1 MASVVF
7 LYRSTKDFACLTA
20 RLLFRHEKKDFIL
33 ASKIKLEVTKTY
45 WKKKHTAKSKDIGVI
60 NRQTQ
65 INNELN
71 KITQFILKEFN
82 KSSAPDQLNNKWLT
96 SQIDNYYKP
105 TKDPKNIPK
114 DIVRFID
121 YYIELRK
128 SEVKPASL
136 KKFNV
141 IKHKLQRLEGALSKT
156 VYISEINED
165 FKQEFFNY
173 CKEENYSQ
181 NTIQRELNI
190 IKTFCKFARS
200 KGLEVDSELDSLK
213 LPKEKIDNIYL
224 SLEEIEL
231 IENAEIEQPHLINAT
246 QWLIISC
253 FTGQRISDF
262 MRFTKEMIR
271 IEKGKALIEFEQQ
284 KTGKLMTI
292 PIHAKVQKLLDKN
305 KGEFP
310 NRISD
315 QRYNDYIKEVC
326 KIAGIDEEIQGKKQL
341 NISKENKT
349 KKIRRVEGVYPK
361 YELVTSHIGRRSF
374 ATNYYGEIPTSY
386 LIYVTG
392 HSSEVMFLNYIGKSN
407 KDMALELTKY
417 F

>member
-1 MASVVF
+1 MATVVF
-7 LYRSTKDFACLTA
+7 LYRSTKDSACLTA
-20 RLLFRHEKKDFIL
+20 RLLFRHDKKDFIL
-33 ASKIKLEVTKTY
+33 ASKTKLDVTKTY
-45 WKKKHTAKSKDIGVI
+45 WSKKHSTKSKDVSLL
-60 NRQTQ
+60 NKQTQ
-65 INNELN
+65 VNNELN
-71 KITQFILKEFN
+71 KITQFILNEFD
-82 KSSAPDQLNNKWLT
+82 KSSAPDQLNNRWLT
-96 SQIDNYYKP
+96 NKIDNYYRPK
-105 TKDPKNIPK
+105 KGPKNIPK

-121 YYIELRK
+121 YYIEIRRNEIK
-128 SEVKPASL
+128 KASIV
-136 KKFNV
+136 KFNV
-141 IKHKLQRLEGALSKT
+141 IKHKLQRLEVRLSKT
-156 VYISEINED
+156 IYINEINED
-165 FKQEFFNY
+165 FKQEFYNY

-200 KGLEVDSELDSLK
+200 KGIEVDSELDSLK

-246 QWLIISC
+246 EWLIISC

-271 IEKGKALIEFEQQ
+271 IEKGKSLIEFEQQ

-292 PIHAKVQKLLDKN
+292 PIHAKVQQILDKN

-310 NRISD
+310 HKISD

-326 KIAGIDEEIQGKKQL
+326 KIAGIDEEIKGKKQL
-341 NISKENKT
+341 NISKQNNIQ
-349 KKIRRVEGVYPK
+349 KIRRVEGIYPK

-374 ATNYYGEIPTSY
+374 ATNYYGDIPTSY

>member
-7 LYRSTKDFACLTA
+7 LYRSTKDYACLTA
-20 RLLFRHEKKDFIL
+20 RLLFRLDKKDFIL
-33 ASKIKLEVTKTY
+33 ASKTKLEVTKTY
-45 WKKKHTAKSKDIGVI
+45 WNKKHTTKSKDISVI

-71 KITQFILKEFN
+71 KITQFVLKEFD
-82 KSSAPDQLNNKWLT
+82 KSSVPNQLNNNWLT

-128 SEVKPASL
+128 NEVKPASL

-141 IKHKLQRLEGALSKT
+141 IKHKLQRLEGVLSKT
-156 VYISEINED
+156 IYIKEINED

-173 CKEENYSQ
+173 CRDEKYSQ

-200 KGLEVDSELDSLK
+200 KGIEVDSELDSLK

-271 IEKGKALIEFEQQ
+271 IEKGKSLIEFEQQ

-292 PIHAKVQKLLDKN
+292 PVHAKVQKLLDKN

-326 KIAGIDEEIQGKKQL
+326 KISGIDEEIQGKKQL
-341 NISKENKT
+341 NISKENET

>member
-7 LYRSTKDFACLTA
+7 LYRSSKNSACLTT

-33 ASKIKLEVTKTY
+33 ASKTKLEVGKTY
-45 WKKKHTAKSKDIGVI
+45 WKKKHTTKSKDIGII

-82 KSSAPDQLNNKWLT
+82 KSSAPDQLNNKWFKN
-96 SQIDNYYKP
+96 QIDNYYKP
-105 TKDPKNIPK
+105 KKGPKNIPK

-121 YYIELRK
+121 YYIEIRK

-141 IKHKLQRLEGALSKT
+141 IKHKLQRLEGAVSKT
-156 VYISEINED
+156 IYISEINED

-190 IKTFCKFARS
+190 IKAFCKFARS
-200 KGLEVDSELDSLK
+200 KGLEVDTELDSLK

-224 SLEEIEL
+224 STEEIEL
-231 IENAEIEQPHLINAT
+231 IENADLGLPHLNNARD
-246 QWLIISC
+246 WLIISC

-271 IEKGKALIEFEQQ
+271 IEKGKSLIEFEQQ

-292 PIHAKVQKLLDKN
+292 PLHTKVKTVLEKN
-305 KGEFP
+305 NGQFP

-315 QRYNDYIKEVC
+315 QRYNNYIKEVC
-326 KIAGIDEEIQGKKQL
+326 KIAGI
-341 NISKENKT
+341 
-349 KKIRRVEGVYPK
+349 
-361 YELVTSHIGRRSF
+361 
-374 ATNYYGEIPTSY
+374 
-386 LIYVTG
+386 
-392 HSSEVMFLNYIGKSN
+392 
-407 KDMALELTKY
+407 
-417 F
+417 

>member
-7 LYRSTKDFACLTA
+7 LYRSTKDSACLTA
-20 RLLFRHEKKDFIL
+20 RLLFRLDKKDFIL
-33 ASKIKLEVTKTY
+33 ASKTKLEVTKTY
-45 WKKKHTAKSKDIGVI
+45 WNKKHTTKSKDISVI

-71 KITQFILKEFN
+71 KITQFVLKEFN
-82 KSSAPDQLNNKWLT
+82 KSSVPDQLNNNWLT

-128 SEVKPASL
+128 NEVKPASL

-141 IKHKLQRLEGALSKT
+141 IKHKLQRLEGVLSKT
-156 VYISEINED
+156 IYIKEINED

-173 CKEENYSQ
+173 CRDEKYSQ

-200 KGLEVDSELDSLK
+200 KGIGVDSELDSLK

-271 IEKGKALIEFEQQ
+271 IEKGKSLIEFEQQ

-326 KIAGIDEEIQGKKQL
+326 KIAGIDEEIKGKKQL

>member
-7 LYRSTKDFACLTA
+7 LYRSTKDSACLTA
-20 RLLFRHEKKDFIL
+20 RLLFRINKKDFIL
-33 ASKIKLEVTKTY
+33 ASKTKLEVTKTY
-45 WKKKHTAKSKDIGVI
+45 WNKKHATKSKDISII

-65 INNELN
+65 IKNELN
-71 KITQFILKEFN
+71 EITQFVLKEFN

-96 SQIDNYYKP
+96 NQIDNYYKP
-105 TKDPKNIPK
+105 KRGPKNIPK

-121 YYIELRK
+121 YYIDIRRN
-128 SEVKPASL
+128 EVKKASIV
-136 KKFNV
+136 KFNV
-141 IKHKLQRLEGALSKT
+141 IKHKLQRLEGVLSKT
-156 VYISEINED
+156 IYIKEINEN

-173 CKEENYSQ
+173 CRDENYSQ

-200 KGLEVDSELDSLK
+200 KGIQVDSELDSLK

-224 SLEEIEL
+224 SLKEIEL
-231 IENAEIEQPHLINAT
+231 IENAEIEHPHLINAT
-246 QWLIISC
+246 EWLIISC

-271 IEKGKALIEFEQQ
+271 IEKGKSLIEFEQQ
-284 KTGKLMTI
+284 KTGKQMTI

-310 NRISD
+310 HRISD

-326 KIAGIDEEIQGKKQL
+326 KIAGIDEEIKGKKQL
-341 NISKENKT
+341 NISKENNIQ
-349 KKIRRVEGVYPK
+349 KIRRVEGVYPK

-374 ATNYYGEIPTSY
+374 ATNYYGDIPTSY

>member
-7 LYRSTKDFACLTA
+7 LYRSTKDSACLTA
-20 RLLFRHEKKDFIL
+20 RLLFRLDKKDFIL
-33 ASKIKLEVTKTY
+33 ASKTKLDVTKTY
-45 WKKKHTAKSKDIGVI
+45 WNKKHSSKSKDISVI
-60 NRQTQ
+60 NKQTQ

-71 KITQFILKEFN
+71 KITQFILNEFD

-96 SQIDNYYKP
+96 NQIDNYYKP
-105 TKDPKNIPK
+105 KRGPKNIPK

-121 YYIELRK
+121 YYIDIRRNEIK
-128 SEVKPASL
+128 KASIV
-136 KKFNV
+136 KFNV
-141 IKHKLQRLEGALSKT
+141 IKHKLQRLEGVLSKT
-156 VYISEINED
+156 IYISEINED

-173 CKEENYSQ
+173 CRDENYSQ

-200 KGLEVDSELDSLK
+200 KGIEVDSELDSLK

-246 QWLIISC
+246 EWLIISC

-271 IEKGKALIEFEQQ
+271 IEKGKSLIEFEQQ
-284 KTGKLMTI
+284 KTEKLMTI

-315 QRYNDYIKEVC
+315 QRYNDYLKEVC
-326 KIAGIDEEIQGKKQL
+326 KIAGIDEEIKGKKQL
-341 NISKENKT
+341 NTSKENKT

-407 KDMALELTKY
+407 KDMAMELTKY

>member
-7 LYRSTKDFACLTA
+7 LYRSTKDSACLTA
-20 RLLFRHEKKDFIL
+20 RLLFRIDKKDFIL
-33 ASKIKLEVTKTY
+33 ASKTKLDVTKTY
-45 WKKKHTAKSKDIGVI
+45 WNKKHSTKSKDISVI
-60 NRQTQ
+60 NKQTQ

-71 KITQFILKEFN
+71 KITQFILNEFD

-96 SQIDNYYKP
+96 NQIDNYYKP

-141 IKHKLQRLEGALSKT
+141 IKHKLQRLEGASSKT
-156 VYISEINED
+156 IYISEINED
-165 FKQEFFNY
+165 FKQEFYNY

-200 KGLEVDSELDSLK
+200 KGIEVDSELDSLK

-224 SLEEIEL
+224 SLKEIEL

-246 QWLIISC
+246 EWLIISC

-271 IEKGKALIEFEQQ
+271 IEKGKSLIEFEQQ

-292 PIHAKVQKLLDKN
+292 PIHAKVQQILDKN

-310 NRISD
+310 YRISD

-341 NISKENKT
+341 NISKENET

-374 ATNYYGEIPTSY
+374 ATNYYGDIPTSY

>member
-7 LYRSTKDFACLTA
+7 LYRSTKDSACLTA
-20 RLLFRHEKKDFIL
+20 RLLFRIDKKDFIL
-33 ASKIKLEVTKTY
+33 ASKTKLDVTKTY
-45 WKKKHTAKSKDIGVI
+45 WSKKHSTKSKDVSLL
-60 NRQTQ
+60 NKQTQ
-65 INNELN
+65 VNNELN
-71 KITQFILKEFN
+71 KITQFILNEFD
-82 KSSAPDQLNNKWLT
+82 KSSAPDQLNNRWLT
-96 SQIDNYYKP
+96 NKIDNYYRPK
-105 TKDPKNIPK
+105 KGPKNIPK

-121 YYIELRK
+121 YYIEIRRNEIK
-128 SEVKPASL
+128 KASIV
-136 KKFNV
+136 KFNV
-141 IKHKLQRLEGALSKT
+141 IKHKLQRLEVRLSKT
-156 VYISEINED
+156 IYINEINED
-165 FKQEFFNY
+165 FKQEFYNY

-200 KGLEVDSELDSLK
+200 KGIQVDSELDSLK

-224 SLEEIEL
+224 SLKEIGL
-231 IENAEIEQPHLINAT
+231 IESTDIDKPHHSNARD
-246 QWLIISC
+246 WLIISC

-271 IEKGKALIEFEQQ
+271 IEKGKSLIEFEQQ

-292 PIHAKVQKLLDKN
+292 PIHAKVQQILDKN

-310 NRISD
+310 HKISD

-326 KIAGIDEEIQGKKQL
+326 KIAGIDEEIKGKKQL
-341 NISKENKT
+341 NISKQNNIQ
-349 KKIRRVEGVYPK
+349 KIRRVEGIYPK

-374 ATNYYGEIPTSY
+374 ATNYYGDIPTSY

>member
-7 LYRSTKDFACLTA
+7 LYRSTKESACLTA
-20 RLLFRHEKKDFIL
+20 RLLFRHEKKDYVL
-33 ASKIKLEVTKTY
+33 ASKTKLKVDRAY
-45 WKKKHTAKSKDIGVI
+45 WEKKHTVKSRDISII
-60 NRQTQ
+60 NKQTQ

-71 KITQFILKEFN
+71 KITQFVLKEFD
-82 KSSAPDQLNNKWLT
+82 KSSVPDQLNNIWLKN
-96 SQIDNYYKP
+96 QIHNYYKP
-105 TKDPKNIPK
+105 KKGPKNIPK

-121 YYIELRK
+121 YYIEIRRN
-128 SEVKPASL
+128 EVKPSSL
-136 KKFNV
+136 KKYNV
-141 IKHKLQRLEGALSKT
+141 IKHKLQRFEGVLSKT
-156 VYISEINED
+156 IYINEINED

-190 IKTFCKFARS
+190 IKTICKFARS
-200 KGLEVDSELDSLK
+200 KGLEVDNELESLK
-213 LPKEKIDNIYL
+213 LQKEKIDSIYL
-224 SLEEIEL
+224 TLDEIEL
-231 IENAEIEQPHLINAT
+231 IENADLYQHNLSNARD
-246 QWLIISC
+246 WLIISC

-271 IEKGKALIEFEQQ
+271 VEKGESLIEFEQQ

-292 PIHAKVQKLLDKN
+292 PLHRKVKKILQKN
-305 KGEFP
+305 NGEFP
-310 NRISD
+310 NSISD

-326 KIAGIDEEIQGKKQL
+326 KIAGIDEMIKGKKQK
-341 NISKENKT
+341 NISKEKNIPKY
-349 KKIRRVEGVYPK
+349 RSVEGIYPK
-361 YELVTSHIGRRSF
+361 YELVTSHVGRRSF
-374 ATNYYGEIPTSY
+374 ATNYYGDIPTSY

-392 HSSEVMFLNYIGKSN
+392 HSSEIMFLNYIGKSN

>member
-1 MASVVF
+1 MGF
-7 LYRSTKDFACLTA
+7 Y
-20 RLLFRHEKKDFIL
+20 
-33 ASKIKLEVTKTY
+33 
-45 WKKKHTAKSKDIGVI
+45 
-60 NRQTQ
+60 
-65 INNELN
+65 
-71 KITQFILKEFN
+71 
-82 KSSAPDQLNNKWLT
+82 
-96 SQIDNYYKP
+96 
-105 TKDPKNIPK
+105 
-114 DIVRFID
+114 
-121 YYIELRK
+121 
-128 SEVKPASL
+128 
-136 KKFNV
+136 
-141 IKHKLQRLEGALSKT
+141 
-156 VYISEINED
+156 
-165 FKQEFFNY
+165 
-173 CKEENYSQ
+173 
-181 NTIQRELNI
+181 
-190 IKTFCKFARS
+190 
-200 KGLEVDSELDSLK
+200 ELDSLK

-271 IEKGKALIEFEQQ
+271 IEKGKSLIEFEQQ

-292 PIHAKVQKLLDKN
+292 PIHAKVQQILDKN

-310 NRISD
+310 HRISD

-326 KIAGIDEEIQGKKQL
+326 KIAGIDEEIKGKKQL
-341 NISKENKT
+341 NISQENNIQ
-349 KKIRRVEGVYPK
+349 KIRRVEGVYPK

-374 ATNYYGEIPTSY
+374 ATNYYGDIPTSY

-392 HSSEVMFLNYIGKSN
+392 HSSEIMFLNYIGKSN

>member
-1 MASVVF
+1 MATVVF
-7 LYRSTKDFACLTA
+7 LYRSTKDSACLTA
-20 RLLFRHEKKDFIL
+20 RLLFRHDKKDFIL
-33 ASKIKLEVTKTY
+33 ASKTKLDVTKTY
-45 WKKKHTAKSKDIGVI
+45 WSKKHSTKSKDVSLL
-60 NRQTQ
+60 NKQTQ
-65 INNELN
+65 VNNELN
-71 KITQFILKEFN
+71 KITQFILNEFD
-82 KSSAPDQLNNKWLT
+82 KSSAPDQLNNRWLT
-96 SQIDNYYKP
+96 NKIDNYYRPK
-105 TKDPKNIPK
+105 KGPKNIPK

-121 YYIELRK
+121 YYIEIRRNEIK
-128 SEVKPASL
+128 KASIV
-136 KKFNV
+136 KFNV
-141 IKHKLQRLEGALSKT
+141 IKHKLQRLEVRLSKT
-156 VYISEINED
+156 IYINEINED
-165 FKQEFFNY
+165 FKQEFYNY

-200 KGLEVDSELDSLK
+200 KGIEVDSELDSLK

-246 QWLIISC
+246 EWLIISC

-271 IEKGKALIEFEQQ
+271 IEKGKSLIEFEQQ

-292 PIHAKVQKLLDKN
+292 PIHAKVQQILDKN

-310 NRISD
+310 YRISD

-341 NISKENKT
+341 NISKENET

-374 ATNYYGEIPTSY
+374 ATNYYGDIPTSY

>member
-7 LYRSTKDFACLTA
+7 LYRSTKDSACLTA

-33 ASKIKLEVTKTY
+33 ASKTKLEVGNTY
-45 WKKKHTAKSKDIGVI
+45 WKKKHSTKSKDISII
-60 NRQTQ
+60 NKQTQ

-71 KITQFILKEFN
+71 KITQFILKEFD
-82 KSSAPDQLNNKWLT
+82 KSSVPDQLNNRWLKN
-96 SQIDNYYKP
+96 QIDNYYRPK
-105 TKDPKNIPK
+105 KGPKNIPK
-114 DIVRFID
+114 DIIRFID
-121 YYIELRK
+121 YYIEIRRN
-128 SEVKPASL
+128 EVKPASL

-141 IKHKLQRLEGALSKT
+141 IKHKLQRLEVASSKT
-156 VYISEINED
+156 IYISEINED

-173 CKEENYSQ
+173 CKEESYSQ

-190 IKTFCKFARS
+190 IKAFCKFARS

-213 LPKEKIDNIYL
+213 LQKEKIDNIYL
-224 SLEEIEL
+224 SLDEIEL
-231 IENAEIEQPHLINAT
+231 IESTDIEKPHLSNARD
-246 QWLIISC
+246 WLIISC

-271 IEKGKALIEFEQQ
+271 IEKGKSLIEFEQQ

-292 PIHAKVQKLLDKN
+292 PLHPKVKSVLDEK

-326 KIAGIDEEIQGKKQL
+326 RIAGIDEKIKGKKQE
-341 NISKENKT
+341 NISKENNIQKR
-349 KKIRRVEGVYPK
+349 RRVEGVYPK

-374 ATNYYGEIPTSY
+374 ATNYYGDIPTSY

-392 HSSEVMFLNYIGKSN
+392 HSSEIMFLNYIGKSN

>member
-1 MASVVF
+1 MATVVF
-7 LYRSTKDFACLTA
+7 LYRSTKDSACLTA
-20 RLLFRHEKKDFIL
+20 RLLFRHDKKDFIL
-33 ASKIKLEVTKTY
+33 ASKTKLDVTKTY
-45 WKKKHTAKSKDIGVI
+45 WSKKHSTKSKDVSLL
-60 NRQTQ
+60 NKQTQ
-65 INNELN
+65 VNNELN
-71 KITQFILKEFN
+71 KITQFILNEFD
-82 KSSAPDQLNNKWLT
+82 KSSAPDQLNNRWLT
-96 SQIDNYYKP
+96 NKIDNYYRPK
-105 TKDPKNIPK
+105 KGPKNIPK

-121 YYIELRK
+121 YYIEIRRNEIK
-128 SEVKPASL
+128 KASIV
-136 KKFNV
+136 KFNV
-141 IKHKLQRLEGALSKT
+141 IKHKLQRLEVRLSKT
-156 VYISEINED
+156 IYINEINED
-165 FKQEFFNY
+165 FKQEFYNY

-200 KGLEVDSELDSLK
+200 KGIQVDSELDSLK

-224 SLEEIEL
+224 SLKEIGL
-231 IENAEIEQPHLINAT
+231 IESTDIDKPHHSNARD
-246 QWLIISC
+246 WLIISC

-271 IEKGKALIEFEQQ
+271 IEKGKSLIEFEQQ

-292 PIHAKVQKLLDKN
+292 PIHAKVQQILDKN

-310 NRISD
+310 HKISD

-326 KIAGIDEEIQGKKQL
+326 KIAGIDEEIKGKKQL
-341 NISKENKT
+341 NISKQNNIQ
-349 KKIRRVEGVYPK
+349 KIRRVEGIYPK

-374 ATNYYGEIPTSY
+374 ATNYYGDIPTSY

>member
-7 LYRSTKDFACLTA
+7 LYRSTKDSACLTA
-20 RLLFRHEKKDFIL
+20 RLLFRINKKDFIL
-33 ASKIKLEVTKTY
+33 ASKTKLEVTKTY
-45 WKKKHTAKSKDIGVI
+45 WNKKHATKSKDISII

-65 INNELN
+65 IKNELN
-71 KITQFILKEFN
+71 EITQFVLKEFN

-96 SQIDNYYKP
+96 NQIDNYYKP
-105 TKDPKNIPK
+105 KRGPKNIPK
-114 DIVRFID
+114 DIVGFID
-121 YYIELRK
+121 YYIDIRRN
-128 SEVKPASL
+128 EVKKASIV
-136 KKFNV
+136 KFNV
-141 IKHKLQRLEGALSKT
+141 IKHKLQRLEGVLSKT
-156 VYISEINED
+156 IYIKEINED

-173 CKEENYSQ
+173 CRDEKYSQ

-200 KGLEVDSELDSLK
+200 KGIEVDNELDSLK

-224 SLEEIEL
+224 SLVEIEL
-231 IENAEIEQPHLINAT
+231 IENTEIEQPHLINAT

-271 IEKGKALIEFEQQ
+271 IEKGKSLIEFEQQ

-292 PIHAKVQKLLDKN
+292 PIHAKVQQILDKN

-310 NRISD
+310 HRISD

-326 KIAGIDEEIQGKKQL
+326 KIAGIDEEIKGKKQL
-341 NISKENKT
+341 NISQENNIQ
-349 KKIRRVEGVYPK
+349 KIRRVEGVYPK

-374 ATNYYGEIPTSY
+374 ATNYYGDIPTSY

-392 HSSEVMFLNYIGKSN
+392 HSSEIMFLNYIGKSN

>member
-7 LYRSTKDFACLTA
+7 LYRSTKDSACLTA
-20 RLLFRHEKKDFIL
+20 RLLFRLDKKDFIL
-33 ASKIKLEVTKTY
+33 ASKTKLDVTKTY
-45 WKKKHTAKSKDIGVI
+45 WNKKHSSKSKDISVI
-60 NRQTQ
+60 NKQTQ

-71 KITQFILKEFN
+71 KITQFILNEFD

-96 SQIDNYYKP
+96 NQIDNYYKP
-105 TKDPKNIPK
+105 KRGPKNIPK

-121 YYIELRK
+121 YYIDIRRNEIK
-128 SEVKPASL
+128 KASIV
-136 KKFNV
+136 KFNV
-141 IKHKLQRLEGALSKT
+141 IKHKLQRLEGVLSKT
-156 VYISEINED
+156 IYISEINED

-173 CKEENYSQ
+173 CRDEKYSQ
-181 NTIQRELNI
+181 NTIRRELNI

-200 KGLEVDSELDSLK
+200 KGIGVDSELDSLK

-271 IEKGKALIEFEQQ
+271 IEKGKPLIEFEQQ

-292 PIHAKVQKLLDKN
+292 PVHAKVQKLLDKN

>member
-7 LYRSTKDFACLTA
+7 LYRSTKDSACLTA
-20 RLLFRHEKKDFIL
+20 RLLFRIDKKDFIL
-33 ASKIKLEVTKTY
+33 ASKTKLDVTKTY
-45 WKKKHTAKSKDIGVI
+45 WNKKHSTKSKDISVI
-60 NRQTQ
+60 NKQTQ

-71 KITQFILKEFN
+71 KITKFILNEFD

-96 SQIDNYYKP
+96 NQIDNYYKP

-141 IKHKLQRLEGALSKT
+141 IKHKLQRLEGASSKT
-156 VYISEINED
+156 IYISEINED
-165 FKQEFFNY
+165 FKQEFYNY
-173 CKEENYSQ
+173 CKEEKYSQ

-200 KGLEVDSELDSLK
+200 KGIEVDSELDSLK

-246 QWLIISC
+246 EWLIISC

-271 IEKGKALIEFEQQ
+271 IEKGKSLIEFEQQ

-292 PIHAKVQKLLDKN
+292 PIHAKVQQILDKN

-310 NRISD
+310 YRISD

-341 NISKENKT
+341 NISKENET

-374 ATNYYGEIPTSY
+374 ATNYYGDIPTSY

>member
-1 MASVVF
+1 MATVVF
-7 LYRSTKDFACLTA
+7 LYRSTKDSACLTA
-20 RLLFRHEKKDFIL
+20 RLLFRHDKKDFIL
-33 ASKIKLEVTKTY
+33 ASKTKLDVTKTY
-45 WKKKHTAKSKDIGVI
+45 WSKKHSTKSKDVSLL
-60 NRQTQ
+60 NKQTQ
-65 INNELN
+65 VNNELN
-71 KITQFILKEFN
+71 KITQFILNEFD
-82 KSSAPDQLNNKWLT
+82 KSSAPDQLNNRWLT
-96 SQIDNYYKP
+96 NKIDNYYRPK
-105 TKDPKNIPK
+105 KGPKNIPK

-121 YYIELRK
+121 YYIEIRRNEIK
-128 SEVKPASL
+128 KASIV
-136 KKFNV
+136 KFNV
-141 IKHKLQRLEGALSKT
+141 IKHKLQRLEVRLSKT
-156 VYISEINED
+156 IYINEINED
-165 FKQEFFNY
+165 FKQEFYNY

-200 KGLEVDSELDSLK
+200 KGIEVDSELDSLK

-224 SLEEIEL
+224 SLKEIGL
-231 IENAEIEQPHLINAT
+231 IESTDIDKPHHSNARD
-246 QWLIISC
+246 WLIISC

-271 IEKGKALIEFEQQ
+271 IEKGKSLIEFEQQ

-292 PIHAKVQKLLDKN
+292 PIHAKVQQILDKN

-310 NRISD
+310 HKISD

-326 KIAGIDEEIQGKKQL
+326 KIAGIDEEIKGKKQL
-341 NISKENKT
+341 NISKQNNIQ
-349 KKIRRVEGVYPK
+349 KIRRVEGIYPK

-374 ATNYYGEIPTSY
+374 ATNYYGDIPTSY

>member
-7 LYRSTKDFACLTA
+7 LYRSTKESACLTA
-20 RLLFRHEKKDFIL
+20 RLLFRHEKKDYVI
-33 ASKIKLEVTKTY
+33 ASKTKLEVAKTY
-45 WKKKHTAKSKDIGVI
+45 WNKKHKTKSKDISLI
-60 NRQTQ
+60 NKQTQ

-71 KITQFILKEFN
+71 KITQFILKEFD
-82 KSSAPDQLNNKWLT
+82 KSSVPDQLNNKWIT
-96 SQIDNYYKP
+96 NQIDNYYRPNKG
-105 TKDPKNIPK
+105 PKNIPK

-121 YYIELRK
+121 YYIEIRRN
-128 SEVKPASL
+128 EVKPASL

-141 IKHKLQRLEGALSKT
+141 IKHKLQRLEGVLSKT
-156 VYISEINED
+156 IYIKEINED
-165 FKQEFFNY
+165 FKQEFCNY
-173 CKEENYSQ
+173 CRDENYSQ

-200 KGLEVDSELDSLK
+200 KGLEVDAELDSLK

-224 SLEEIEL
+224 SPEEIEL
-231 IENAEIEQPHLINAT
+231 IENADLDQPHLINARD
-246 QWLIISC
+246 WLIISC

-271 IEKGKALIEFEQQ
+271 IEKGKSLVEFEQQ

-292 PIHAKVQKLLDKN
+292 PLHSKVEQILDKN

-310 NRISD
+310 HRISD
-315 QRYNDYIKEVC
+315 QRYNDDIKEVC
-326 KIAGIDEEIQGKKQL
+326 KIAGIDEKIKGKKQL
-341 NISKENKT
+341 NISKENNAQ
-349 KKIRRVEGVYPK
+349 KIRRVEGFYPK

-374 ATNYYGEIPTSY
+374 ATNYYGDIPTSY

>member
-7 LYRSTKDFACLTA
+7 LYRSTKDSACLTA
-20 RLLFRHEKKDFIL
+20 RLLFRIDKKDFIL
-33 ASKIKLEVTKTY
+33 ASKTKLDVTKTY
-45 WKKKHTAKSKDIGVI
+45 WNKKHSTKSKDISVI
-60 NRQTQ
+60 NKQTQ

-71 KITQFILKEFN
+71 KIIQFILNEFD

-96 SQIDNYYKP
+96 NQIDNYYKP
-105 TKDPKNIPK
+105 RRGPKNIPK
-114 DIVRFID
+114 DVVRFID
-121 YYIELRK
+121 YYIDIRRNEIK
-128 SEVKPASL
+128 KASIV
-136 KKFNV
+136 KFNV
-141 IKHKLQRLEGALSKT
+141 IKHKLQRLEGVLSKT
-156 VYISEINED
+156 IYIKEINED

-173 CKEENYSQ
+173 CRDEKYSQ

-200 KGLEVDSELDSLK
+200 KGIGVDSELDSLK

-271 IEKGKALIEFEQQ
+271 IEKGKSLIEFEQQ

-292 PIHAKVQKLLDKN
+292 PVHAKVQKLLDKN

-326 KIAGIDEEIQGKKQL
+326 KISGIDEEIQGKKQL
-341 NISKENKT
+341 NISKENET

>member
-7 LYRSTKDFACLTA
+7 LYRSTKDSAHLTA
-20 RLLFRHEKKDFIL
+20 RLLFRHEKKDYVL
-33 ASKIKLEVTKTY
+33 ASKTKLEVTKIY
-45 WKKKHTAKSKDIGVI
+45 WKKKHTTKSKDIGII

-82 KSSAPDQLNNKWLT
+82 KSSAPDQLNNKWFKN
-96 SQIDNYYKP
+96 QIDNYYKP
-105 TKDPKNIPK
+105 KKGPKNIPK

-141 IKHKLQRLEGALSKT
+141 IKHKLQRLEGVLSKSI
-156 VYISEINED
+156 YIKEINED

-173 CKEENYSQ
+173 CRDEKYSQ

-200 KGLEVDSELDSLK
+200 KGIEVDTELDSIK

-224 SLEEIEL
+224 SPEEIEL
-231 IENAEIEQPHLINAT
+231 IENADLGLPYLDNARD
-246 QWLIISC
+246 WLIISC

-271 IEKGKALIEFEQQ
+271 IEKGKSLIEFEQQ

-292 PIHAKVQKLLDKN
+292 PLHTKVKMVLDKN
-305 KGEFP
+305 NGEFP

-315 QRYNDYIKEVC
+315 QRYNNYIKEVC
-326 KIAGIDEEIQGKKQL
+326 KIAGIDEEVQGKKQL
-341 NISKENKT
+341 NISKENET
-349 KKIRRVEGVYPK
+349 QKIRRVEGVYPK

-374 ATNYYGEIPTSY
+374 ATNYYGDIPTSY

>member
-7 LYRSTKDFACLTA
+7 LYRSTKDSACLTA
-20 RLLFRHEKKDFIL
+20 RLLFRIDKKDFIL
-33 ASKIKLEVTKTY
+33 ASKTKLEVTKTY
-45 WKKKHTAKSKDIGVI
+45 WNKKHATKSKDISII

-65 INNELN
+65 IKNELN
-71 KITQFILKEFN
+71 KITQFILNEFD

-96 SQIDNYYKP
+96 NQIDNYYKP

-141 IKHKLQRLEGALSKT
+141 IKHKLQRLEGASSKT
-156 VYISEINED
+156 IYISEINED
-165 FKQEFFNY
+165 FKQEFYNY
-173 CKEENYSQ
+173 CKEEKYSQ

-200 KGLEVDSELDSLK
+200 KGIEVDSELDSLK

-246 QWLIISC
+246 EWLIISC

-271 IEKGKALIEFEQQ
+271 IEKGKSLIEFEQQ

-292 PIHAKVQKLLDKN
+292 PIHAKVQQILDKN

-310 NRISD
+310 YRISD

-341 NISKENKT
+341 NISKENET

-374 ATNYYGEIPTSY
+374 ATNYYGDIPTSY